1 MFGTYIEKGMVEVDY
16 NNWAEEY
23 MENAETVKIN
33 IDRIKAKIKKAPP
46 EKKSTFYE
54 LLGKYRVI
62 YYENLKTAEFLR
74 KRSVE
79 SGERC
84 RTM

>member
-1 MFGTYIEKGMVEVDY
+1 MVEVDY
-16 NNWAEEY
+16 NKWAEEY
-23 MENAETVKIN
+23 MENAEIVRVN
-33 IDRIKAKIKKAPP
+33 IDKIKEKIKKAPP

-74 KRSVE
+74 RRSVE
-79 SGERC
+79 SGSRC
-84 RTM
+84 RIM

>member
-1 MFGTYIEKGMVEVDY
+1 MKKGMVVMDY
-16 NNWAEEY
+16 NKWAQEY
-23 MENAETVKIN
+23 MENAEIVKIN
-33 IDRIKAKIKKAPP
+33 IDKIQDKIKKAPP

-74 KRSVE
+74 KRSVGSE
-79 SGERC
+79 NRC